1 MKASILSAA
10 GNAFCVIDT
19 RDGGAPAD
27 PAALARSI
35 CAAVDHPLLRAAR
48 DGGLPAL
55 EGRAL
60 DGLLLVGGPRDMA
73 DCSMTIY
80 NADGSRPEA
89 CGNGLRCVGRFARE
103 HHLAPSELVRV
114 ETDAGVRNVR
124 VPECG
129 EEPDPERELTV
140 IASMGRPDVVAREEH
155 LVLGDSEHVATLVD
169 MGNPHCVLFVEDP
182 SAADVPRLGA
192 ALERHP
198 RFPERT
204 NVEFAALE
212 DDTLELRV
220 WERGVGE
227 TAACG
232 TGACAAAVAA
242 ALEHG
247 ASMPLDVELPGGR
260 LRVHWDGRGE
270 VQLEGPV
277 RLHAEGPLAFD
288 PVTGALR

>member
-1 MKASILSAA
+1 LRAAILSAA
-10 GNAFCVIDT
+10 GNAFCVLDA

-27 PAALARSI
+27 PAALARAL
-35 CAAVDHPLLRAAR
+35 CAAPDHPLVAAAR
-48 DGGLPAL
+48 AGGLPELA
-55 EGRAL
+55 GRAL
-60 DGLLLVGGPRDMA
+60 DGLLLVGPPRDMA

-103 HHLAPSELVRV
+103 LGLAPSELVRV

-129 EEPDPERELTV
+129 AEPDPERELAV
-140 IASMGRPDVVAREEH
+140 VASMGRPEVVARDER
-155 LVLGDSEHVATLVD
+155 LVQGDSEHTATLID
-169 MGNPHCVLFVEDP
+169 MGNPHCVLFVDDP
-182 SAADVPRLGA
+182 AQADVARVGA
-192 ALERHP
+192 ALEHHA

-204 NVEFAALE
+204 NVEFARLR
-212 DDTLELRV
+212 DGTLELRV

-242 ALEHG
+242 ALVHG
-247 ASMPLDVELPGGR
+247 AELPLDVELPGGR
-260 LRVHWDGRGE
+260 LRVHWDGLGE

-277 RLHAEGPLAFD
+277 RLHALGTLAVD
-288 PVTGALR
+288 PSTGELR